1 MVSGADKQDET
12 SLQLKTTLSEA
23 EQKEEK
29 KAGLDESSELP
40 DHTKQDMP
48 LGFSTT

>member
-1 MVSGADKQDET
+1 MVSGADKQDGNQF
-12 SLQLKTTLSEA
+12 QLKTTLSED

-29 KAGLDESSELP
+29 KAGLDESPELP
-40 DHTKQDMP
+40 DHTKQDLP